1 MHGSRGSVV
10 PQDAWGDARSKRI
23 PLGNLSSVTAGP
35 SGSLLEHLHDG
46 PDGVPVVAPPDLTE
60 HFTVDARRVRRV
72 PLSQAERLARFA
84 LREGDLLVVRQGTL
98 GRLALIGSEH
108 TGWFYSSSCL
118 RIRPHREL
126 ILPAYLAAYLTH
138 PPVRRELLG
147 QALPGTVP
155 SLNSA
160 MLNQLP
166 VTVVPMERQQAVI
179 EALADIDE
187 QVRIQREMAT
197 RLEALRPSVFDE
209 LTNR

>member
-1 MHGSRGSVV
+1 VHGSRTSIA
-10 PQDAWGDARSKRI
+10 PQDAWGDAQGERI
-23 PLGNLSSVTAGP
+23 PLGHLSSVTAGP

-46 PDGVPVVAPPDLTE
+46 PDGVPVIAPPDLTE
-60 HFTVDARRVRRV
+60 HFTVDARGVRRV
-72 PLSQAERLARFA
+72 PSSQAERLARFA
-84 LREGDLLVVRQGTL
+84 LRAGDLVVVRQGTL
-98 GRLALIGSEH
+98 GRLALIGPEH

-118 RIRPHREL
+118 RIRPHRDVVV
-126 ILPAYLAAYLTH
+126 PAYLAAYLTH

-147 QALPGTVP
+147 RALPGTVP

-166 VTVVPMERQQAVI
+166 VTVVPLERQRAVV

-187 QVRIQREMAT
+187 QIRIQREMAR

-209 LTNR
+209 LINR